1 MLIIAVT
8 IGFIAIDD
16 KRRCLG
22 LYSRSQKRSSREL
35 LIKLLSLSP
44 LARTSPV
51 SLIFQH
57 TLNVER
63 EKKTKF
69 QNLTVS
75 HVTKDAIAFE
85 IGLIAIAACCV
96 LSVRL

>member
-1 MLIIAVT
+1 MTNVVVYIPVVKKDLLEN
-8 IGFIAIDD
+8 FS
-16 KRRCLG
+16 LN
-22 LYSRSQKRSSREL
+22 SSQ
-35 LIKLLSLSP
+35 LSP

-63 EKKTKF
+63 EKAKF
-69 QNLTVS
+69 QNLTLS

>member
-1 MLIIAVT
+1 LLIIAVT

-16 KRRCLG
+16 KRRCL
-22 LYSRSQKRSSREL
+22 YSRSQKRSSREL
-35 LIKLLSLSP
+35 LIKLLSTFSISKDKSSFFDLSTYFKC
-44 LARTSPV
+44 R
-51 SLIFQH
+51 
-57 TLNVER
+57 ER
-63 EKKTKF
+63 EKTKF

>member
-63 EKKTKF
+63 EKTKF